1 MRGGWAK
8 AGSTLAVLAASEEA
22 RGICLGSSARG
33 VWLQWERLVGRPV
46 LGKEQQ
52 AARALGPPAP
62 ATCGEGLRGP
72 PRAPISLHICP
83 RNLAASGG
91 RHPCPD

>member
-62 ATCGEGLRGP
+62 AACGEGLRGP
-72 PRAPISLHICP
+72 PPGANLPAHLSQKSRRFGWEASLP
-83 RNLAASGG
+83 
-91 RHPCPD
+91 